1 MFYLIKIV
9 AGVLYLAVEKRFQPA
24 GGLRCVGLGISVK
37 DGAGSPVS
45 EGEEKVYILAG
56 AHQPGPR
63 VVRVQH
69 DEVGGADDVWKEN
82 NQKML
87 IFLA

>member
-1 MFYLIKIV
+1 MVPCLV
-9 AGVLYLAVEKRFQPA
+9 VPEVEEEIAKEDVDD
-24 GGLRCVGLGISVK
+24 GGVK

-69 DEVGGADDVWKEN
+69 DEVGGADDVWK
-82 NQKML
+82 
-87 IFLA
+87 